1 MDKTI
6 IFGTGGGAR
15 TAYQYLNESKDHD
28 VIAFTADSSMIEN
41 TTYLN
46 LPVIGFED
54 LEKYYSPDEYK
65 LFVLLGFKDLNA
77 LRIQKYLEGKSKG
90 FAFTNYISSK
100 SDIHGSVKIGEN
112 CFILGGQTINPDVVI
127 EDNCVL
133 WSGNHIGD
141 RTIISQHA
149 WISSHVCIGGDCKI
163 GPASFLGMN
172 ATIYHDVSIG
182 EKNIIGAA
190 STIDRNTKD
199 GAVYISTP
207 TKLAPW
213 NSEKFSRLM

>member
-15 TAYQYLNESKDHD
+15 TAYQYLNESDDHD
-28 VIAFTADSSMIEN
+28 VIAFTADSSMIEHS
-41 TTYLN
+41 TYLDY
-46 LPVIGFED
+46 PVIQFEQ
-54 LEKYYSPDEYK
+54 LEKCYSPDEYK
-65 LFVLLGFKDLNA
+65 LFILLGFKDLNA
-77 LRIQKYLEGKSKG
+77 LRIKKFEEGKAKG
-90 FAFTNYISSK
+90 FTFTNYISPK
-100 SDIHGSVKIGEN
+100 SDIHGSIEIGEN

-141 RTIISQHA
+141 RSRIGQHS

-190 STIDRNTKD
+190 SIIDRNTND

-207 TKLAPW
+207 TKMAPW